1 MGGTRLHRSTHD
13 TRNVRGVLDMTATQR
28 MLWGSGVMI
37 AALAPFVVFDIP
49 ISLRDPYN
57 TRFLLGWTLI
67 GIAVG
72 AATYTIAAMFEE

>member
-1 MGGTRLHRSTHD
+1 
-13 TRNVRGVLDMTATQR
+13 MTKTQR
-28 MLWGSGVMI
+28 LLWGLGVMFTGV
-37 AALAPFVVFDIP
+37 APFVVFDIP

-67 GIAVG
+67 AIAVG